1 MKRLAGSR
9 RRDRATS
16 APGTTQ
22 VAHCDQRLHAAL
34 ATLEQCREV
43 LIANASEETAQLVS
57 MAILQLRM
65 ELNRI
70 TEAEWKAFCDA
81 LAPDRQ
87 PVPDPLKSTPRQKP
101 TATIVGAA
109 SVTACRDG
117 NAQAMRPPSPVFGRG
132 LRGKNREGRT

>member
-1 MKRLAGSR
+1 VLSSDEETMKRLPGSR

-87 PVPDPLKSTPRQKP
+87 PVPDPLKSTPRQ
-101 TATIVGAA
+101 
-109 SVTACRDG
+109 
-117 NAQAMRPPSPVFGRG
+117 SPRRRSSA
-132 LRGKNREGRT
+132 LHP